1 MALLTDRAAVVTGG
15 ASGIGRGIAIE
26 YANQGADVVVA
37 DVREEPKEEGSPTH
51 EVISEET
58 DRQATYVA
66 CDVTEVDDLEAAVA
80 AADEFGGID
89 VMVNNAGIW
98 RPEAFFEVTEEAYQQ
113 MMDINMKGVYFGS
126 QAAARRMVDG
136 DGGSIVNV
144 ASVDAVFGHWLRPT
158 YSASKAGVLQFS
170 RSLAHGLGEHDV
182 RVNAIL
188 PGAIETMIGPE
199 RPAEPTPEQQAAAG
213 QQREEIIAQIP
224 QGRMGQPEDV
234 AGPAVFLASDM
245 ARYVTGTSLVAD
257 GGWTCW
263 R

>member
-26 YANQGADVVVA
+26 YAEQGADVVVA
-37 DVREEPKEEGSPTH
+37 DVREDPKEEGAPTH
-51 EVISEET
+51 ELIGEET
-58 DRQATYVA
+58 DREATFVD

-98 RPEAFFEVTEEAYQQ
+98 RPENFFEVTEADYRQ

-126 QAAARRMVDG
+126 QVAAQRMVDG
-136 DGGSIVNV
+136 GGGSIINM
-144 ASVDAVFGHWLRPT
+144 SSIDGMFGHWMRPT

-170 RSLAHGLGEHDV
+170 RSLAHGLGDDGV

-188 PGAIETMIGPE
+188 PGAIETRIGPE
-199 RPAEPTPEQQAAAG
+199 RPEAPSAEEQAAAE
-213 QQREEIIAQIP
+213 QQREAMLEEIP

-234 AGPAVFLASDM
+234 AGPAVFLASDL
-245 ARYVTGTSLVAD
+245 AEYVTGTGLVVD